1 MIARPQM
8 IFGSLMLAVA
18 AFVAWVLWS
27 LPNWSRPGLFF
38 SVTVVPSFR
47 DSAEAARVVSSFR
60 MQALLHVVIGFGLV
74 VGGAMLDRA
83 VLLILGVLWLV
94 AGPLVAVSIAHA
106 KALPHAVA
114 HSTVREASL
123 APRLSQLPGGWILQL
138 SPFAL
143 LLVTAAYVAAH
154 WNQIPDR
161 FPVHW
166 GLNGMPNGWSTRTTM
181 GVYGPLYF
189 GAGLVA
195 MISLLSYAITHAAR
209 RPPASG
215 GSDGKRDHPQRMA
228 LVLLGVELFVA
239 AMLSFVA
246 LLPLMGSP
254 GVTSMMITAAG
265 IVIGVIFLSRWQS
278 HGISNSAASV
288 QPGDGTPD
296 SCWKLGLFYF
306 NPDDPAL
313 FVEKR
318 VGIGYTINFA
328 RGAAWAILVLTVVL
342 PLGLAA
348 LVIRNR
354 P

>member
-1 MIARPQM
+1 
-8 IFGSLMLAVA
+8 
-18 AFVAWVLWS
+18 
-27 LPNWSRPGLFF
+27 LFF
-38 SVTVVPSFR
+38 SVTVVPNFR

-60 MQALLHVVIGFGLV
+60 TQALLHLTIGFGLV
-74 VGGAMLDRA
+74 LAGAMLDRA

-94 AGPLVAVSIAHA
+94 VGPLMAVSIAHA

-123 APRLSQLPGGWILQL
+123 ARRPSQLPGGWILQL

-143 LLVTAAYVAAH
+143 LLITAAYVSAH
-154 WNQIPDR
+154 WEQIPDR

-195 MISLLSYAITHAAR
+195 MISLLAYVITHAAR
-209 RPPASG
+209 RLPSARVDP
-215 GSDGKRDHPQRMA
+215 KTDHPQRMA

-239 AMLSFVA
+239 AMLSLVA
-246 LLPLMGSP
+246 LLPLMGSA
-254 GVTSMMITAAG
+254 GVTPTVITAAG
-265 IVIGVIFLSRWQS
+265 IVIGMIFLGRWQS
-278 HGISNSAASV
+278 RGISNSAAGAH
-288 QPGDGTPD
+288 PGDGTPD

-306 NPDDPAL
+306 NSEDPAL

-328 RGAAWAILVLTVVL
+328 RSAAWVILALTVIL

-348 LVIRNR
+348 LVICNR

>member
-1 MIARPQM
+1 MIAHPQM
-8 IFGSLMLAVA
+8 IFGSLMLAGA
-18 AFVAWVLWS
+18 ACVAWVFWS
-27 LPNWSRPGLFF
+27 LPNGSRPGLFF

-60 MQALLHVVIGFGLV
+60 MQALLLVAIGFGLALA
-74 VGGAMLDRA
+74 GAMLDWA
-83 VLLILGVLWLV
+83 GPLVLGVLWLV

-123 APRLSQLPGGWILQL
+123 APRPSQLPGGWALQL

-143 LLVTAAYVAAH
+143 LVVTAAYVAAH
-154 WNQIPDR
+154 WNRIPDR

-166 GLNGMPNGWSTRTTM
+166 GVNGMPNGWSTRTTL
-181 GVYGPLYF
+181 GVYGPLCF

-195 MISLLSYAITHAAR
+195 MISLLAYAITHAAR
-209 RPPASG
+209 RLPASG
-215 GSDGKRDHPQRMA
+215 GGDGKADHPQRMA

-239 AMLSFVA
+239 AMLSLVA
-246 LLPLMGSP
+246 LLPWMGSP
-254 GVTSMMITAAG
+254 GVTPMVITAVG
-265 IVIGVIFLSRWQS
+265 ILIAVIFLSRWQS
-278 HGISNSAASV
+278 QGISNSAASL
-288 QPGDGTPD
+288 QPGDSTPD

-328 RGAAWAILVLTVVL
+328 RGAAWVVLVLTVVL

>member
-1 MIARPQM
+1 MIAHPQM

-18 AFVAWVLWS
+18 AFVAWVFWS
-27 LPNWSRPGLFF
+27 LPNWSRPGIFF

-47 DSAEAARVVSSFR
+47 DSAEAARVVSRFR
-60 MQALLHVVIGFGLV
+60 MQALLHVVIGFGLILA
-74 VGGAMLDRA
+74 GAMLDRA
-83 VLLILGVLWLV
+83 VLLILGVLWL
-94 AGPLVAVSIAHA
+94 ATGPLVAVSIAHA

-123 APRLSQLPGGWILQL
+123 APRPGQLPGGWILQL

-154 WNQIPDR
+154 WSQIPDR

-166 GLNGMPNGWSTRTTM
+166 GVNGMPNGWSTRTTM
-181 GVYGPLYF
+181 GVWGPLYF

-195 MISLLSYAITHAAR
+195 VISLLAYAITHAAR
-209 RPPASG
+209 RLPASG
-215 GSDGKRDHPQRMA
+215 GEDPRRDHPQRMA
-228 LVLLGVELFVA
+228 LVLLGVEFFVA
-239 AMLSFVA
+239 AMLSLVA
-246 LLPLMGSP
+246 LLPLTGSP
-254 GVTSMMITAAG
+254 GPAPMMITAVG
-265 IVIGVIFLSRWQS
+265 IVVGVIFLSRWHRQ
-278 HGISNSAASV
+278 GISNSAGSA
-288 QPGDGTPD
+288 PLGDGTPD

-328 RGAAWAILVLTVVL
+328 RAAAWVILALTVIL

-348 LVIRNR
+348 LVILNR